1 MDCLRKGVETNKEE
15 ERVDGD
21 LEERQRGGAPDERER
36 AMDDTVGD
44 EQQREQEES
53 RF

>member
-1 MDCLRKGVETNKEE
+1 MDSLREGVETHEEE

-21 LEERQRGGAPDERER
+21 LEEGPRGGAPEERER
-36 AMDDTVGD
+36 AVDEAMDDK
-44 EQQREQEES
+44 QQREQKKS